1 MKHRISNGTLAAII
15 IVAVIIVDQ
24 AIKVWVKTHFFYG
37 EEFRITD
44 WFRLLFIENNGMA
57 WGMEF
62 GSKFFLTWFRIIVA
76 GLVIYYLWRIRRR
89 DDLPSGYV
97 ACIALIAAGAIG
109 NILDCI
115 FYGLIFNDPAAPA
128 VAQLFPP
135 GGGYAGAFNGR
146 VVDMF
151 YFPIAEWDWPS
162 WMPGIGGHHFQ
173 FFNAIF
179 NFADAC
185 LSVSVITLIFFYSK
199 YLTGD
204 TKAAKSG
211 DGEGE
216 DSQPGADADDK
227 KAE

>member
-37 EEFRITD
+37 EEYRITD

-76 GLVIYYLWRIRRR
+76 ALVIYYLYRIRRR
-89 DDLPSGYV
+89 ADLPQGYV

-109 NILDCI
+109 NIIDCI
-115 FYGLIFNDPAAPA
+115 GYGVIFNDPAAPA

-135 GGGYAGAFNGR
+135 EGGYTSLFNGR

-151 YFPIAEWDWPS
+151 YFPIAEWDWPQ
-162 WMPGIGGHHFQ
+162 WMPGIGVRHFQ

-185 LSVSVITLIFFYSK
+185 LSVSVITLILFYSK
-199 YLTGD
+199 YLAGD
-204 TKAAKSG
+204 NNKHHSSTSDDAAHQAVN
-211 DGEGE
+211 DTTE
-216 DSQPGADADDK
+216 
-227 KAE
+227 